1 MLRNYVY
8 MDKPIY
14 IGFTVLE
21 TAKLYM
27 YTLHYDLFRAMYGQK
42 IKLLYTDTDSFI
54 YWIETSN
61 LFEDLKSIDIMDFC
75 DYPKDHHLFNETN
88 KKKIGYIKDECCG
101 KLIAEVVALKSKM
114 YALRMSCNAIH
125 KRAKGVQHT
134 VVKNLTFEQYC
145 ECLEHGTQLKNIQRR
160 LGSKHHQIKAYENE
174 KKSLDPFDDKR
185 FILPDKISTLAL
197 GHYLTALNQ

>member
-1 MLRNYVY
+1 
-8 MDKPIY
+8 
-14 IGFTVLE
+14 
-21 TAKLYM
+21 M

-134 VVKNLTFEQYC
+134 V
-145 ECLEHGTQLKNIQRR
+145 
-160 LGSKHHQIKAYENE
+160 
-174 KKSLDPFDDKR
+174 
-185 FILPDKISTLAL
+185 
-197 GHYLTALNQ
+197 